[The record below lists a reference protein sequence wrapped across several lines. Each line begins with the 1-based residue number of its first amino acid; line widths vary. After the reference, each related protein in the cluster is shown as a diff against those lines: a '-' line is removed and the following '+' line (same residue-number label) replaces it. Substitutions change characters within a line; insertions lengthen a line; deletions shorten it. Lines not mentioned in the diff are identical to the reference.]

1 MSLPPRCTI
10 TNPRVSIESDVAA
23 WAKAH
28 EACFETEPIIEM
40 QGSAKVAV
48 GFTLSLYARLPLE
61 VPVGEER
68 RKAGAAL
75 WERLRVILGE
85 ALEGEGVQ
93 AGVEVEPPRTAAVL
107 RPENEMQ
114 PEIALRARV
123 RHKEAFEPLTAD
135 ERARMSAFEKKISA
149 MGLRA
154 GHW

>member
-1 MSLPPRCTI
+1 MSI
-10 TNPRVSIESDVAA
+10 DNDVAA

-28 EACFETEPIIEM
+28 QACFEAEPIIEM
-40 QGSAKVAV
+40 KGSEKIAA
-48 GFTLSLYARLPLE
+48 GFTLSLYARLPMD

-75 WERLRVILGE
+75 WEQLRAILDR

-93 AGVEVEPPRTAAVL
+93 ARVEVEPPRTAAVL

-123 RHKEAFEPLTAD
+123 RHSEAFEPVTAD
-135 ERARMSAFEKKISA
+135 ERQRIAAFEKKISA